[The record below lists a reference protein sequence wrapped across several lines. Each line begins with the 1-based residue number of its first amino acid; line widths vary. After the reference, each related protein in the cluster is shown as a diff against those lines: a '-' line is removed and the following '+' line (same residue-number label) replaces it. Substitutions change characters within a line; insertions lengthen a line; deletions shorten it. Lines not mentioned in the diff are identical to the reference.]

1 MGGAGAAA
9 GAGVGGAGANGT
21 GAGVGADSSRPS
33 AFASANVGPDMYE
46 ALRAAGIPLTDDE
59 IDLQTTAMARISSG
73 GSPSPSGLR
82 TPTGNVRLDS
92 PPAREHGPYCSTID
106 LDAVTSSLSAR
117 RKDYVV
123 DIRRSAGK
131 IVIEGVVE
139 SRFLRLVAMP
149 REGINTC
156 VRRRSSGG
164 RTKTT
169 ISFVEGVMTSDQQEQ
184 MLEGMSSEAYS
195 SVKTRFVAIFTIP
208 EDVYAIQR
216 NLREAE
222 LGSVR
227 DMEPVRDAAYRDMK
241 EYRVYYAVSTASAAC
256 AVPQMGPAFVN
267 RDGPFGPMPTLYTC
281 LSSALHASKT
291 CESTYL
297 YVFEGT
303 FVPGLVEP
311 AKLWSATEPTPISVR
326 RHRDR
331 DRDADPEIVFA
342 TAAKGQMDMHGNL
355 AFGLRSAHAFTPDRL
370 YIVQA

>member
-1 MGGAGAAA
+1 MGTPISPPGTPVADRRAERYRDRSTPIPASFGDLSSIDQHVDDGDLSIDQHVDDGDAWDMPPPSGSLGPGPGPGPMGGAGAAA

-59 IDLQTTAMARISSG
+59 IDRQTRAMARISSG

-92 PPAREHGPYCSTID
+92 PPAREHGAYCSTID
-106 LDAVTSSLSAR
+106 LDSVTSSLSAR

-184 MLEGMSSEAYS
+184 MLEGM
-195 SVKTRFVAIFTIP
+195 
-208 EDVYAIQR
+208 
-216 NLREAE
+216 
-222 LGSVR
+222 
-227 DMEPVRDAAYRDMK
+227 
-241 EYRVYYAVSTASAAC
+241 
-256 AVPQMGPAFVN
+256 
-267 RDGPFGPMPTLYTC
+267 
-281 LSSALHASKT
+281 
-291 CESTYL
+291 
-297 YVFEGT
+297 
-303 FVPGLVEP
+303 
-311 AKLWSATEPTPISVR
+311 
-326 RHRDR
+326 RDR
-331 DRDADPEIVFA
+331 KSV
-342 TAAKGQMDMHGNL
+342 
-355 AFGLRSAHAFTPDRL
+355 
-370 YIVQA
+370 V